1 MTVPLRQDPSDD
13 RGHPPADQRGA
24 EVRPREWF
32 PARAERRGEAQDGGQ
47 RSAVAAH
54 LSTGRLKL
62 GAAVLAAPRV
72 EPDWVLPGLPVRDV
86 GMIAAPGGT
95 GKTRLGLQLAIG
107 VALGT
112 GWPWRTPP
120 AAPGRVLYL
129 AAEEH
134 PDILRDRLRAIAQAT
149 SMLPEKMDRLDP
161 LLDIFSMITVPEAT
175 LSAFGNEGP
184 LVAALLGLA
193 ERQYRLIII
202 DPIASFAGIDAENDN
217 AAATRVVKYLRAVGE
232 ATGAA
237 VLVLHHVA
245 KSAIL
250 NGQTHLAVAA
260 RGAIALT
267 DGVRWQAQFTRPPD
281 HKADSSDA
289 SSFYRQLVVAKA
301 NHVRDGETAWLKF
314 DTDGVLWAVTEPGPA
329 KTPARAGSGRA
340 W

>member
-1 MTVPLRQDPSDD
+1 MTSPRREHL
-13 RGHPPADQRGA
+13 PAGA
-24 EVRPREWF
+24 N
-32 PARAERRGEAQDGGQ
+32 RGEDVERGGQ

-54 LSTGRLKL
+54 LATGRLTL
-62 GAAVLAAPRV
+62 GSAVLTAPRV

-134 PDILRDRLRAIAQAT
+134 PDILLDRLRAIAQAT
-149 SMLPEKMDRLDP
+149 SMARGDMDRLDTV
-161 LLDIFSMITVPEAT
+161 LDVCSMITVPGAT

-184 LVAALLGLA
+184 LAAALLGLA
-193 ERQYRLIII
+193 GERYRLIVV

-217 AAATRVVKYLRAVGE
+217 AAVTRVVKYLRAVGE

-267 DGVRWQAQFTRPPD
+267 DGVRWQAQLTRIPD
-281 HKADSSDA
+281 DRTDSLEAPDT
-289 SSFYRQLVVAKA
+289 YRQLVVAKA
-301 NHVRDGETAWLKF
+301 NHVRDGETAWLRF
-314 DTDGVLWAVTEPGPA
+314 DSDGVFWSVTEPQ
-329 KTPARAGSGRA
+329 PARTQARTGAGRS

>member
-1 MTVPLRQDPSDD
+1 MTLRLGSATEPDDD
-13 RGHPPADQRGA
+13 RRRPAHGSHRPDSRRHDLLLGPTA
-24 EVRPREWF
+24 PEV
-32 PARAERRGEAQDGGQ
+32 DGP

-54 LSTGRLKL
+54 LASGRLKL
-62 GAAVLAAPRV
+62 GSEVLAAPRV

-120 AAPGRVLYL
+120 PVAGRVLYL

-134 PDILRDRLRAIAQAT
+134 PDTLLDRLRAIAQAT
-149 SMLPEKMDRLDP
+149 AMPPGDMDRLDTV
-161 LLDIFSMITVPEAT
+161 LDVCSMITVPGAT
-175 LSAFGNEGP
+175 LSAFANEGP
-184 LVAALLGLA
+184 LTSALLGLA
-193 ERQYRLIII
+193 GKRYRLIVI

-217 AAATRVVKYLRAVGE
+217 AAVTRVVKYLRAVGE

-267 DGVRWQAQFTRPPD
+267 DGVRWQAQLTRLPD
-281 HKADSSDA
+281 DKSDSLDA
-289 SSFYRQLVVAKA
+289 PDTYRQLVVAKA
-301 NHVRDGETAWLKF
+301 NHVRDGETAWLRF
-314 DTDGVLWAVTEPGPA
+314 DSDGVFWAVTEPGPVRTH
-329 KTPARAGSGRA
+329 KRAPSGRS